1 MGTEAVGPTPEQKV
15 QWEEEGY
22 IVLEDALHGAQLQR
36 LQAAF
41 DKATVECKEDRLQRV
56 ARGEAQPTFFDI
68 PDRCR
73 ARRDLCGHC
82 RPSVLVWLAARL
94 YRG

>member
-36 LQAAF
+36 LQACLLY
-41 DKATVECKEDRLQRV
+41 TS
-56 ARGEAQPTFFDI
+56 PS
-68 PDRCR
+68 P
-73 ARRDLCGHC
+73 RD
-82 RPSVLVWLAARL
+82 S
-94 YRG
+94 